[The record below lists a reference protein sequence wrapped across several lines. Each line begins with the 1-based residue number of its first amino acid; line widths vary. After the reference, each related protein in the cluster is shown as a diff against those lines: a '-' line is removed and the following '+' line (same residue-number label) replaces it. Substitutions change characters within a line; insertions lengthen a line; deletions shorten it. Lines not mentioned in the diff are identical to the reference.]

1 MKFKPAVATLLLVTP
16 NCFSTRLVLLPK
28 IVKPKVIR
36 KIKPSMLIPN
46 KSFGQF
52 KFDYVAPKGL
62 KNKFEN
68 CFLDGVVTGACFTAF
83 ATSYLLQNNN
93 KTINIFTDEDLRI
106 AIENNLFGITN

>member
-16 NCFSTRLVLLPK
+16 NSFSTRLVLLPK

-46 KSFGQF
+46 TSFGQF

-68 CFLDGVVTGACFTAF
+68 CFLDGVVTGACFAAF
-83 ATSYLLQNNN
+83 ASSYLLKNNQ
-93 KTINIFTDEDLRI
+93 KTVTIFTDEDLRI
-106 AIENNLFGITN
+106 AIENNLFGVIN